1 MSKRIYKGGWGGG
14 TDPEFPF
21 RTSMKAI
28 FQGWRSNRVMDEM
41 LALRCYRC
49 HKIFFIMRA
58 ELQKE
63 LECPRGCGPVKYV
76 ENKNKL
82 LEKWLKLIIS
92 NDPGLKE
99 DGGDQG

>member
-1 MSKRIYKGGWGGG
+1 MAKRIYKGGWGGG
-14 TDPEFPF
+14 TDPTFPF
-21 RTSMKAI
+21 RTSMKNI
-28 FQGWRSNRVMDEM
+28 FQGWRNNRVMDEM

-63 LECPRGCGPVKYV
+63 LVCPRGCGPAKYV
-76 ENKNKL
+76 EHKDNL
-82 LEKWLKLIIS
+82 LAKWLKVIIS
-92 NDPGLKE
+92 KDPEPKE